1 MEERS
6 GSFLPELPYT
16 NRGVIRQKE
25 ELSALID
32 WCQITIKEVPLEAV
46 IEDVLR
52 IPMEL
57 MTVTGY
63 EKGIAGHE
71 VVAIFANIKVLKP
84 TGNAQYQGFQILMSG
99 KGCRNYEN
107 FLQLNGETW
116 FDFLN
121 RVCQYHINFPRID
134 LAIDDRKPYLSIP
147 DLIVRTKEGL
157 LSSKLREIDFH
168 DSGELK
174 EEVFQSKGGS
184 LYLGSSASNLRLVF
198 YEKGYEQNKKY
209 GTELDE
215 NWNRYELRFRQEMAV
230 SVVQE
235 LLKYRDVA
243 GLAMEV
249 LNSKIRFLEKPTD
262 STTTRKRLYPTY
274 QAWAELMK
282 DIGKVTLITS
292 DLTFEQVRVFS
303 EALTT
308 DELNNAAEPANDNVV
323 LWLNFDGRL
332 EDDIATDVD
341 KRMLEAL
348 VDYCLSLESGDY
360 LEAGWSAMQKPLETA
375 KTVLA
380 DKQATRKEVA
390 DAEKALSEAKEA
402 LVYVKDLKDAIDVAD
417 KEIVPN
423 KDKYTKDSY
432 KVFSDALK
440 EAKAIRNKKDAT
452 QAEVNKAKITLLD
465 AQNALVNIADKSDL
479 SKAIKDAE
487 QLLKKESLT
496 PSSEQELKAAI
507 EAAKKVNDDE
517 NATQEAV
524 DAATEALKEAM
535 GAIRTMADFKE
546 LEKTVNR
553 IDEMKLDKYTE
564 ESVQI
569 LKKALADAKAV
580 LANKESTQKEVDDAL
595 STLLAAEKGLVKK
608 QDGGNNGGNN
618 GGSNGGN
625 NQNNGNHGN
634 PNRPVKT
641 GDTSPVMAFGLA
653 AVATGLAGAVAM
665 YTKRRKR
672 S

>member
-1 MEERS
+1 M
-6 GSFLPELPYT
+6 G
-16 NRGVIRQKE
+16 
-25 ELSALID
+25 
-32 WCQITIKEVPLEAV
+32 
-46 IEDVLR
+46 
-52 IPMEL
+52 L

-71 VVAIFANIKVLKP
+71 VVAIFDNIKVLKP

-107 FLQLNGETW
+107 FLQLNEETW

-157 LSSKLREIDFH
+157 LSTKLREIDFH

-235 LLKYRDVA
+235 LLRYRDVA

>member
-107 FLQLNGETW
+107 FLQLNEETW

-157 LSSKLREIDFH
+157 LSTKLREIDFH

-230 SVVQE
+230 SVVQA
-235 LLKYRDVA
+235 LLRYRDVA

-262 STTTRKRLYPTY
+262 STK
-274 QAWAELMK
+274 
-282 DIGKVTLITS
+282 
-292 DLTFEQVRVFS
+292 
-303 EALTT
+303 
-308 DELNNAAEPANDNVV
+308 
-323 LWLNFDGRL
+323 
-332 EDDIATDVD
+332 
-341 KRMLEAL
+341 
-348 VDYCLSLESGDY
+348 
-360 LEAGWSAMQKPLETA
+360 
-375 KTVLA
+375 
-380 DKQATRKEVA
+380 
-390 DAEKALSEAKEA
+390 KALS
-402 LVYVKDLKDAIDVAD
+402 
-417 KEIVPN
+417 N
-423 KDKYTKDSY
+423 
-432 KVFSDALK
+432 
-440 EAKAIRNKKDAT
+440 
-452 QAEVNKAKITLLD
+452 
-465 AQNALVNIADKSDL
+465 L
-479 SKAIKDAE
+479 S
-487 QLLKKESLT
+487 SVGGT
-496 PSSEQELKAAI
+496 
-507 EAAKKVNDDE
+507 DE
-517 NATQEAV
+517 RYRQGETYHT
-524 DAATEALKEAM
+524 ATE
-535 GAIRTMADFKE
+535 
-546 LEKTVNR
+546 EKFAKGVGVVRKVCCSVFETVCR
-553 IDEMKLDKYTE
+553 GWEDR
-564 ESVQI
+564 
-569 LKKALADAKAV
+569 
-580 LANKESTQKEVDDAL
+580 
-595 STLLAAEKGLVKK
+595 AERLY
-608 QDGGNNGGNN
+608 
-618 GGSNGGN
+618 
-625 NQNNGNHGN
+625 
-634 PNRPVKT
+634 R
-641 GDTSPVMAFGLA
+641 
-653 AVATGLAGAVAM
+653 
-665 YTKRRKR
+665 
-672 S
+672 

>member
-1 MEERS
+1 M
-6 GSFLPELPYT
+6 G
-16 NRGVIRQKE
+16 
-25 ELSALID
+25 
-32 WCQITIKEVPLEAV
+32 
-46 IEDVLR
+46 
-52 IPMEL
+52 L

-71 VVAIFANIKVLKP
+71 VVAIFDNIKVLKP

>member
-1 MEERS
+1 M
-6 GSFLPELPYT
+6 G
-16 NRGVIRQKE
+16 
-25 ELSALID
+25 
-32 WCQITIKEVPLEAV
+32 
-46 IEDVLR
+46 
-52 IPMEL
+52 L

-71 VVAIFANIKVLKP
+71 VVAIFDNIKVLKP

-157 LSSKLREIDFH
+157 LSSKLRDVDFH

>member
-1 MEERS
+1 M
-6 GSFLPELPYT
+6 G
-16 NRGVIRQKE
+16 
-25 ELSALID
+25 
-32 WCQITIKEVPLEAV
+32 
-46 IEDVLR
+46 
-52 IPMEL
+52 L

-71 VVAIFANIKVLKP
+71 VVAIFDNIKVLKP

-618 GGSNGGN
+618 GGGSNGGN

>member
-1 MEERS
+1 M
-6 GSFLPELPYT
+6 G
-16 NRGVIRQKE
+16 
-25 ELSALID
+25 
-32 WCQITIKEVPLEAV
+32 
-46 IEDVLR
+46 
-52 IPMEL
+52 L

-71 VVAIFANIKVLKP
+71 VVAIFDNIKVLKP

-107 FLQLNGETW
+107 FLQLNEETW

-230 SVVQE
+230 SVVQA
-235 LLKYRDVA
+235 LLRYRDVA

>member
-1 MEERS
+1 M
-6 GSFLPELPYT
+6 G
-16 NRGVIRQKE
+16 
-25 ELSALID
+25 
-32 WCQITIKEVPLEAV
+32 
-46 IEDVLR
+46 
-52 IPMEL
+52 L

-71 VVAIFANIKVLKP
+71 VVAIFDNIKVLKP

-262 STTTRKRLYPTY
+262 STTTQKRLYPTY

-608 QDGGNNGGNN
+608 QDGGNNGG
-618 GGSNGGN
+618 SNGGN

>member
-1 MEERS
+1 
-6 GSFLPELPYT
+6 
-16 NRGVIRQKE
+16 
-25 ELSALID
+25 
-32 WCQITIKEVPLEAV
+32 
-46 IEDVLR
+46 
-52 IPMEL
+52 

-71 VVAIFANIKVLKP
+71 VVAIFDNIKVLKP

-262 STTTRKRLYPTY
+262 STTTQKRLYPTY
-274 QAWAELMK
+274 QAWAEMMK

-608 QDGGNNGGNN
+608 QDGGNNGG
-618 GGSNGGN
+618 SNGGN

>member
-1 MEERS
+1 
-6 GSFLPELPYT
+6 
-16 NRGVIRQKE
+16 
-25 ELSALID
+25 
-32 WCQITIKEVPLEAV
+32 
-46 IEDVLR
+46 
-52 IPMEL
+52 

-71 VVAIFANIKVLKP
+71 VVAIFDNIKVLKP

-440 EAKAIRNKKDAT
+440 EAKAIRNKRDAT

>member
-1 MEERS
+1 M
-6 GSFLPELPYT
+6 G
-16 NRGVIRQKE
+16 
-25 ELSALID
+25 
-32 WCQITIKEVPLEAV
+32 
-46 IEDVLR
+46 
-52 IPMEL
+52 L

-71 VVAIFANIKVLKP
+71 VVAIFDNIKVLKP

-235 LLKYRDVA
+235 LLRYRDVA

-262 STTTRKRLYPTY
+262 STTTQKRLYPTY

-608 QDGGNNGGNN
+608 QDGGNNGG
-618 GGSNGGN
+618 SNGGN

>member
-1 MEERS
+1 M
-6 GSFLPELPYT
+6 G
-16 NRGVIRQKE
+16 
-25 ELSALID
+25 
-32 WCQITIKEVPLEAV
+32 
-46 IEDVLR
+46 
-52 IPMEL
+52 L

-71 VVAIFANIKVLKP
+71 VVAIFDNIKVLKP

-157 LSSKLREIDFH
+157 LSSKLRDVDFH

-235 LLKYRDVA
+235 LLRYRDVA